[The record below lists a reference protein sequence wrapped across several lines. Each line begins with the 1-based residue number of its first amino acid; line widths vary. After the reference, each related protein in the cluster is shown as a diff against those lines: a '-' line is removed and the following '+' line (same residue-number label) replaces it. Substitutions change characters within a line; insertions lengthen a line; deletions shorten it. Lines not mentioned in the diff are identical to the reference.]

1 MLSVLVW
8 GRSQNVAAATIRK
21 TTHEERVL
29 SAKPCLS
36 LLLSAPF
43 ETQCRVRRQG
53 EINEEQCTNPPMVST
68 DRLPS
73 NTLVAYRLRPQP
85 SFVVYSVLLCTA
97 GSLRFYGTFSRS
109 SAVAPTEMTSMS
121 LKQSQMRSVSASG
134 LQTKA
139 RAG

>member
-53 EINEEQCTNPPMVST
+53 EINEEQYTDPPMVST
-68 DRLPS
+68 DGLPS
-73 NTLVAYRLRPQP
+73 NTLLHIACAPNRPSSSTLYYRI
-85 SFVVYSVLLCTA
+85 
-97 GSLRFYGTFSRS
+97 LRFYSTFSRS